1 MNFHPENITLIVID
15 CFCGAGGVTQGFH
28 TAEIDGQKCAVVVIG
43 INHDAK
49 AIASHAKNH
58 PETKHFVEDFCEL
71 DPNRLVSIVN
81 WNKKL
86 YPNAKVLF
94 WMSAECTHHSIAKG
108 GMSRD
113 EDSRSLAVYAY
124 KYIEILQPDIIGVE
138 NVKEFLTWGPVKM
151 NVVTDKSGN
160 ELYCPLDKKKRDE
173 TSSELKIRKE
183 KKVRKFQRY
192 NYLPVYVPVKE
203 RKTEY
208 YNAWVNT
215 IKSYGYHYDYKLLN
229 AADYGAYTSRLR
241 YFGIFAK
248 DKENICFPQAT
259 HSKDGKMGLKK
270 WLPVKNVLELD
281 EVGESIFDRKIPLS
295 EKTLER
301 IHAGLIKFVAGG
313 KDQFMV
319 KYNSMQQNGKY
330 NAPGVDEPCPAVTTQ
345 NRLGVCFISKCFSGH
360 PDSKNIT
367 VEAPAHTITNI
378 DHHSLIHTQFL
389 SAYYGTGHNCHS
401 LLSPS
406 PVIGTKDTCA
416 LINPQFMC
424 SYNYK
429 DHPKD
434 LQLPSPTLLTKDRLS
449 LVSPQF
455 MDQQFGKSKPAS
467 IENVL
472 GALTTN
478 PKYNL
483 VSCNWILN
491 PNFNNIGSSV
501 EDPAPTILSCRKHHY
516 LVNPQYQ
523 SKGGG
528 IDQPC
533 FTLIA
538 RMDKMPPSLV
548 KTSCETDNLPSFI
561 KVVDNILLYEIYESD
576 TPMIQQ
582 IKEFMALYGITDVF
596 RRMLFII
603 ELKRIMGF
611 PDDYELIG
619 TSADQKKFIGNAVEC
634 KQSRANSEAIA
645 LSVRKQQNKIAI

>member
-1 MNFHPENITLIVID
+1 MNFNPENITLIVID

-367 VEAPAHTITNI
+367 IEAPAHTIT
-378 DHHSLIHTQFL
+378 
-389 SAYYGTGHNCHS
+389 
-401 LLSPS
+401 
-406 PVIGTKDTCA
+406 
-416 LINPQFMC
+416 
-424 SYNYK
+424 
-429 DHPKD
+429 
-434 LQLPSPTLLTKDRLS
+434 
-449 LVSPQF
+449 
-455 MDQQFGKSKPAS
+455 
-467 IENVL
+467 
-472 GALTTN
+472 
-478 PKYNL
+478 
-483 VSCNWILN
+483 
-491 PNFNNIGSSV
+491 
-501 EDPAPTILSCRKHHY
+501 
-516 LVNPQYQ
+516 QYQ

-548 KTSCETDNLPSFI
+548 ETSCETDNLPSFI

-596 RRMLFII
+596 MRMLFII